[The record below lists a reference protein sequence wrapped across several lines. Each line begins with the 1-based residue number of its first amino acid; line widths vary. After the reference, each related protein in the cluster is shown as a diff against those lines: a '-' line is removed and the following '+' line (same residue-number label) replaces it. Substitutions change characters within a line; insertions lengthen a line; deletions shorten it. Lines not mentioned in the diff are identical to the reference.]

1 MNSTSLDKLRGGP
14 ARQPQDERM
23 EQIRDLLVGDVIRA
37 TEIRIAALE
46 ARIKELE
53 ADVGRQ
59 IDALAARLEALSAE
73 TGAGQRTAFDGLA
86 QSIVELGERVRRI
99 ARE

>member
-1 MNSTSLDKLRGGP
+1 MNSTSLDQLRGP

-37 TEIRIAALE
+37 TEIRIAAME
-46 ARIKELE
+46 SRIKELE
-53 ADVGRQ
+53 AAVGRRL
-59 IDALAARLEALSAE
+59 DAMSARVEALAAE

-86 QSIVELGERVRRI
+86 QSIVELGEQVRRI